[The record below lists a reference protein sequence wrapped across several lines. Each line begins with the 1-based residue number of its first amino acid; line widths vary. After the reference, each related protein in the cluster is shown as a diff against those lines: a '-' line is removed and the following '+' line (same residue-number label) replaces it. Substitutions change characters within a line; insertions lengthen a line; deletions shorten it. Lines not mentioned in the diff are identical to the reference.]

1 MWWSKYNFYN
11 VILPSLLYNIYII
24 YSVYLH
30 ISDRVRMSVS
40 VTQLISGIKALP
52 EETKMKMSTVIGA
65 IVADA
70 ASLPLQWIYDVKVMD
85 RRHVPIRVI

>member
-1 MWWSKYNFYN
+1 M
-11 VILPSLLYNIYII
+11 ILPSLLYNIYII

-52 EETKMKMSTVIGA
+52 EETKRKMSAVIGA

-85 RRHVPIRVI
+85 RRHVPTRVI

>member
-1 MWWSKYNFYN
+1 MIYYLSVFN
-11 VILPSLLYNIYII
+11 NIYII

-52 EETKMKMSTVIGA
+52 EETKMKMSAVIGA

-85 RRHVPIRVI
+85 RRHVPNFLQII

>member
-1 MWWSKYNFYN
+1 MVQIYNFYN
-11 VILPSLLYNIYII
+11 VILPSCLYNICII

-52 EETKMKMSTVIGA
+52 EETKMKMSAVIGA

-70 ASLPLQWIYDVKVMD
+70 ASLPLQWIYDDKVMD
-85 RRHVPIRVI
+85 KRHFPTRVI